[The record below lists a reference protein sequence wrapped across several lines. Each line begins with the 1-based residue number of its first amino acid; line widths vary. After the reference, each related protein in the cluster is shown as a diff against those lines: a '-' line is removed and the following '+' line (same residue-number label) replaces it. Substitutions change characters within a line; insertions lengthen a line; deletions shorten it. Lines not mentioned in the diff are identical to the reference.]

1 MDEARF
7 EIAVKEAVKVIME
20 LDKMLELRIK
30 SIRKTESRISTGS

>member
-20 LDKMLELRIK
+20 LDKMLELKIE
-30 SIRKTESRISTGS
+30 SIR